1 MTKTYF
7 AKKKKKTMLIW
18 VITDQEIRRR
28 YFWSWLHVMI
38 GGLQIMTRSLID
50 TSNNKIGIFANI
62 LGLFNVL
69 QYCLPF
75 KLRLQKTPSPRIIG
89 FILHVHFSSMILIE
103 MTPFLQAKC
112 LLSPNIDSLYFV
124 GFIIFLYAQPSNYV
138 LSLRARCIDNKRKFS
153 QQ

>member
-1 MTKTYF
+1 
-7 AKKKKKTMLIW
+7 MLIW

-38 GGLQIMTRSLID
+38 GGLQIMTRSFID
-50 TSNNKIGIFANI
+50 TSYNNIGIFANI
-62 LGLFNVL
+62 LGLFYVL

-75 KLRLQKTPSPRIIG
+75 KLRLQKKILARGSWVLFYM
-89 FILHVHFSSMILIE
+89 FIFHHWFWLKWRLFFRQNVFCRQIL
-103 MTPFLQAKC
+103 T
-112 LLSPNIDSLYFV
+112 DSLYFV

>member
-1 MTKTYF
+1 MF
-7 AKKKKKTMLIW
+7 
-18 VITDQEIRRR
+18 
-28 YFWSWLHVMI
+28 
-38 GGLQIMTRSLID
+38 
-50 TSNNKIGIFANI
+50 SNIVYHLSYDCK
-62 LGLFNVL
+62 
-69 QYCLPF
+69 
-75 KLRLQKTPSPRIIG
+75 KTPSPRIIG